1 MKGFVA
7 IYLRELL
14 LLKKRFFRVL
24 LSFSINPLLYILA
37 FGIGLG
43 KNITVMGRPYLEF
56 LLPGLIAASS
66 MLQAFAI
73 NVEINVARFYLK
85 VFEEFQSA
93 PISSISFALGEI
105 FSGITRAFLSVFLIL
120 LIGVL
125 LGGIHIKITLLF
137 LGIIFLNA
145 FIFASLGLA
154 SAMAIKAHADQTLI
168 TNFIITPMMFLG
180 GTFFPIENL
189 PTFVQPIIEFLP
201 VSITS
206 QTLRAH
212 LWSEMVDYHKVLVL
226 IICAFI
232 SFFISIYTI
241 KKAKD

>member
-1 MKGFVA
+1 MKGFIA
-7 IYLRELL
+7 IYLRELFL
-14 LLKKRFFRVL
+14 IKKRFFRIL

-56 LLPGLIAASS
+56 LIPGLISASS

-93 PISSISFALGEI
+93 PISYMSYALGEI

-120 LIGVL
+120 LIGIIF
-125 LGGIHIKITLLF
+125 GGIYIKLSLLF
-137 LGIIFLNA
+137 FGIIFLNA

-154 SAMAIKAHADQTLI
+154 SAMAIKAHGDQTLI

-180 GTFFPIENL
+180 GTFFPVENL
-189 PTFVQPIIEFLP
+189 PSFIQPIIEFLP
-201 VSITS
+201 ITITS
-206 QTLRAH
+206 QALRAH
-212 LWSEMVDYHKVLVL
+212 LWGENLDYQKVLILL
-226 IICAFI
+226 ILALF
-232 SFFISIYTI
+232 SFFISLYTI

>member
-1 MKGFVA
+1 MKGFLAV
-7 IYLRELL
+7 YLRELL

-43 KNITVMGRPYLEF
+43 KGISVQGRSYLEF
-56 LLPGLIAASS
+56 LIPGLISASS

-93 PISSISFALGEI
+93 PLSSFSYALGEV
-105 FSGITRAFLSVFLIL
+105 FSGITRAFLSVILILFLAYLIGGVKLELSLPFFLI
-120 LIGVL
+120 V
-125 LGGIHIKITLLF
+125 
-137 LGIIFLNA
+137 FLNA

-154 SAMAIKAHADQTLI
+154 SAMSIKAHADQTLI

-180 GTFFPIENL
+180 GTFFPVENL
-189 PTFVQPIIEFLP
+189 PNFIKPVIEILP
-201 VSITS
+201 LTLVSHN
-206 QTLRAH
+206 LRGLAWGQEAD
-212 LWSEMVDYHKVLVL
+212 LKDL
-226 IICAFI
+226 FI
-232 SFFISIYTI
+232 LCLLALLSFAIALYTI
-241 KKAKD
+241 QKARD